1 MAIRHVLYVEDDAR
15 AAANLVGIVATLA
28 LPILVHVVE
37 SATRAL
43 EFIGQRGRYTGA
55 TIVSLIA
62 LDLGLHLVSGH
73 ELMQGLKHDPIYSA
87 IPVIVYTRSQS
98 EGDRYLAQYHG
109 AEYLVKAPH
118 GPDLAAVVRLISAR
132 AHGDDGHADITE
144 DPPA

>member
-15 AAANLVGIVATLA
+15 AAANLVGMVATLA

-43 EFIGQRGRYTGA
+43 EFLGQRGPFTGA
-55 TIVSLIA
+55 PIASLIV
-62 LDLGLHLVSGH
+62 LDLGLPLVGGH
-73 ELMQGLKHDPIYSA
+73 ELLQGLKHDPIYSA

-98 EGDRYLAQYHG
+98 DADRYLAQYHG
-109 AEYLVKAPH
+109 AEYLVKPPR
-118 GPDLAAVVRLISAR
+118 GPALGAVARLINAR